1 MWQPLFSAQV
11 LRPLACLALIL
22 FAGIAS
28 ADCQYYQQL
37 THGPWR
43 AIIDARAENG
53 CSLQTIHLALGT
65 REQKLGEYTLTAS
78 DPVRDAWLTDLD
90 DNQSPELI
98 LITTSAGSGSYA
110 GLHLFTLNAN
120 ALKPLEPP
128 SLSKH
133 LMSEFRGHDRY
144 LLRDRLIIREYP
156 IYREQDPNCCPTGG
170 LRRLFY
176 RFNGEA
182 LVLEP

>member
-1 MWQPLFSAQV
+1 MWQPLFGAQV

-28 ADCQYYQQL
+28 ADCQYYRQL
-37 THGPWR
+37 TYGPWR
-43 AIIDARAENG
+43 AVIDASGNNG

-65 REQKLGEYTLTAS
+65 RERKLGEQTLTAS
-78 DPVRDAWLTDLD
+78 DPVSDAWLKDLD

-110 GLHLFTLNAN
+110 RLRLFTPADNGLQIFE
-120 ALKPLEPP
+120 LPPLIEPQV
-128 SLSKH
+128 
-133 LMSEFRGHDRY
+133 SEYRGHDR
-144 LLRDRLIIREYP
+144 LLVRDGLIIREYP
-156 IYREQDPNCCPTGG
+156 IYRDKDPNCCPSGG
-170 LRRLFY
+170 LRRQFY

-182 LVLEP
+182 LFLEP